1 MQRACFV
8 FQLKEGAEEE
18 YKRRHDEIWP
28 ELVEAIQDSGLKNY
42 TLFRRG
48 LQVIGYVECLP
59 DVETA
64 FAKVES
70 TEVNARWDEWFE
82 EIIEEITDA
91 DGNLFW
97 AKEVW
102 HLD

>member
-1 MQRACFV
+1 MQRACFI

-28 ELVEAIQDSGLKNY
+28 ELVKAIQDSGLKNY

-48 LQVIGYVECLP
+48 LQVVGYVECHP
-59 DVETA
+59 DIKTA
-64 FAKVES
+64 FDKVES

-82 EIIEEITDA
+82 EVIEEITDS

-97 AKEVW
+97 AEEVW

>member
-1 MQRACFV
+1 MQRACFI

-28 ELVEAIQDSGLKNY
+28 ELIEAIQDSGLKNY

-48 LQVIGYVECLP
+48 LQVIGYVECHP
-59 DVETA
+59 DIKTA

-70 TEVNARWDEWFE
+70 TEVNARWDVWFE
-82 EIIEEITDA
+82 EIIEDITDS